1 MDREE
6 LHGTDLASPRQ
17 PTLGHLAIVQRNRI
31 AASGNLRSHAADD
44 EILAVDDEHEGGT
57 TFDGGKVGERE
68 RDGDQG
74 ARAESQSNLASHAVP
89 DIVLRV
95 LPQAPQRV
103 FRGAKKRG
111 ELVVQDPFD
120 VVLLAEHEGVS
131 GFEKHKVRIP
141 IESVPCTNFLR
152 NHNLAL
158 TRHFHDMHRLVRRG
172 LLLKPCP
179 ERRESGCERPHRTTP
194 SFNIEASSSLRRNAE
209 ECAIERSERTTFSM
223 RAAVLVLVGALLVLV
238 LGLSAPGVRAAGPT
252 LTIISPADHAV
263 IGNGTPV
270 AVIFVVSDFNLTPP
284 GTGGP
289 SPTEGHVDVYVDG
302 LLTMA
307 TSQET
312 IELPLASGT
321 YAILLR
327 LVADNG
333 TSLNPDVTSSIS
345 VTVTQGPAV
354 GTPRIEISYV
364 EIIYPTPGLVL
375 GRDVTISFRVTDF
388 ALVPPGRGEPV
399 PNEGHVAVFLDDV
412 YVMAVTAF
420 RPIPFSDLVDGK
432 HTVTVQLVNDAG
444 RPLTLDASDSVTF
457 QIQFAAIVDINPYL
471 QIAQII
477 LAVAI
482 VFVLFYRGW
491 GRNLLA
497 TLSGRV
503 GRKNA

>member
-57 TFDGGKVGERE
+57 TFDGEKVGERE

-284 GTGGP
+284 GTGGT

-333 TSLNPDVTSSIS
+333 TSLNPDVTSS
-345 VTVTQGPAV
+345 
-354 GTPRIEISYV
+354 
-364 EIIYPTPGLVL
+364 
-375 GRDVTISFRVTDF
+375 ISFRVTDF

-432 HTVTVQLVNDAG
+432 HTVTVQLVADAG
-444 RPLTLDASDSVTF
+444 RPLTPDASDSVTF

>member
-194 SFNIEASSSLRRNAE
+194 SFNIEASSSLERNAE
-209 ECAIERSERTTFSM
+209 ECAIEPSGRTTFSM
-223 RAAVLVLVGALLVLV
+223 RAGVLVLVGALLVLV
-238 LGLSAPGVRAAGPT
+238 LGLSAPGVRAVVPT
-252 LTIISPADHAV
+252 LTIVSPADHAV

-270 AVIFVVSDFNLTPP
+270 PVIFVVSDFNLTSP

-289 SPTEGHVDVYVDG
+289 SPTQGHVAVYVDG
-302 LLTMA
+302 VLTMA

-312 IELPLASGT
+312 IELPLASGA
-321 YAILLR
+321 YVILLR
-327 LVADNG
+327 LVSDNG
-333 TSLNPDVTSSIS
+333 TSLNPDVKSSIS

-354 GTPRIEISYV
+354 GTPRIRISYV
-364 EIIYPTPGLVL
+364 EITFPTPGLVQ
-375 GRDVTISFRVTDF
+375 GRDVTISFSVTDF
-388 ALVPPGRGEPV
+388 ALVPPGRGTAI
-399 PNEGHVAVFLDDV
+399 PNEGHVDVFLDGV
-412 YVMAVTAF
+412 YYMAVTAF
-420 RPIPFSDLVDGK
+420 RPIPFSDLVDGD
-432 HTVTVQLVNDAG
+432 HTVMVRLVDDAG
-444 RPLTLDASDSVTF
+444 RPLTPDTSDSVTF
-457 QIQFAAIVDINPYL
+457 RIQFAAIVDINPYL
-471 QIAQII
+471 SITQIV
-477 LAVAI
+477 LAGAI
-482 VFVLFYRGW
+482 FVVLFYRRL

-497 TLSGRV
+497 TLSARLG
-503 GRKNA
+503 GKNA